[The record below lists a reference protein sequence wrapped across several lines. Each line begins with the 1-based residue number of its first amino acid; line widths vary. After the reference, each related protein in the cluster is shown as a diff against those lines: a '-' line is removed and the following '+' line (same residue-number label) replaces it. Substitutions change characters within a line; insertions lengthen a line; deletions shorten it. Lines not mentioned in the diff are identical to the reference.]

1 MDPSNEGIIGWSA
14 QRAHQHLQAVVLAA
28 IAIPVAALILGQFI
42 ALPSKPTTG
51 DRIIQ
56 GIESI
61 IAGVA
66 VVALLVFLYALL
78 VAPYE
83 QRNALRRQLAAAKGE
98 AESLRTSVH
107 RIPELVPEDR
117 RLFEAFEQALPKD
130 SHVLYWLRNRA
141 EARSHRSSDVRPL
154 MRFVDELNTSDWHF
168 VNADLEQT
176 YRAFTVAAS
185 DFLAHQ
191 ALYSQWAPKEVQ
203 TDPDD
208 PIYYVYPE
216 DDYNQSHMVR
226 DGLAERADKVL
237 AAHNELY
244 MTGSRLGL

>member
-1 MDPSNEGIIGWSA
+1 MDPSSQGIIRWSA
-14 QRAHQHLQAVVLAA
+14 QRAHQHLQAVVPAA
-28 IAIPVAALILGQFI
+28 IAIPVAALILGQFV

-66 VVALLVFLYALL
+66 VVALLVFLYAVL

-83 QRNALRRQLAAAKGE
+83 QRNALRRQLATVKGE
-98 AESLRTSVH
+98 AEDLRTSV
-107 RIPELVPEDR
+107 RKSSEIVPEDR
-117 RLFEAFEQALPKD
+117 CLFEAFKQALPKD
-130 SHVLYWLRNRA
+130 SHILYWLRNRA
-141 EARSHRSSDVRPL
+141 EARSHRSSDVEPL
-154 MRFVDELNTSDWHF
+154 MRFVDELHASDWHF
-168 VNADLEQT
+168 VNADLEQA
-176 YRAFTVAAS
+176 YRAFAAVAS
-185 DFLAHQ
+185 DFLEYQ
-191 ALYSQWAPKEVQ
+191 ALHSQWAPKEVQ
-203 TDPDD
+203 TDLDD

-226 DGLAERADKVL
+226 DGLAERADRVL